1 MSEAI
6 SELID
11 LLRRME
17 TVNPDIQGSGI
28 VSTQGLPIY
37 FTRSDVN
44 NEIVSAICA
53 TILSISEHAVEELAC
68 GNLKRILIEG
78 VNGIITLS
86 KAGENA
92 ILSILAKRNASL
104 GDIFRDYNNK
114 RRLPRVKDAA
124 YAE

>member
-1 MSEAI
+1 
-6 SELID
+6 
-11 LLRRME
+11 ME
-17 TVNPDIQGSGI
+17 TVNPDIQGSAI

-37 FTRSDVN
+37 FTLSDVN

-53 TILSISEHAVEELAC
+53 TILSISEQAIKELAR

-78 VNGIITLS
+78 VNGIIILS

-92 ILSILAKRNASL
+92 ILCILTKRNASL
-104 GDIFRDYNNK
+104 GDAFRDYNNK
-114 RRLPRVKDAA
+114 RRPPKVKDAA